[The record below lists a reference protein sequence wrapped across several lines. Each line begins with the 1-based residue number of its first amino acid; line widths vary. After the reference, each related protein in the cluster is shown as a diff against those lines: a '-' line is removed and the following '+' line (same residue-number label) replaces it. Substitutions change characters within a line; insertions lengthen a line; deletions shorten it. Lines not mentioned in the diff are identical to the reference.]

1 VLFPVV
7 ALNISVFAEG
17 YQWTAPALLGL
28 GLVMLGNVLVFRKPR
43 PVLAQARA

>member
-1 VLFPVV
+1 V

-17 YQWTAPALLGL
+17 YQWTVPALFGL

-43 PVLAQARA
+43 VIQVPVRTA